1 MVVVNG
7 EIRYKEVKMNFI
19 LEPLGFGDII
29 KDMVCEGEMVCKGVI
44 CNKKLICE
52 GTYTVID

>member
-1 MVVVNG
+1 MVNG